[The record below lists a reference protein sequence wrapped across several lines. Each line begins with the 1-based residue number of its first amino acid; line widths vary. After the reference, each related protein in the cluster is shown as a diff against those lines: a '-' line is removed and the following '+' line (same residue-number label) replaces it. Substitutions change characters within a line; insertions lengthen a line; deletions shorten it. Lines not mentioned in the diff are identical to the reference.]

1 MKNVFA
7 AILVVLSLSLQANND
22 KNDKGNKAAN
32 ESSTVFSGVV
42 VDHTNQEAL
51 TGVQISIPELGIDTY
66 TDFNG
71 EFEIQL
77 PSNGNYTVEA
87 SIISYEDKK
96 IKVTKGHDALKLEL
110 DLL

>member
-1 MKNVFA
+1 MKNVFVA
-7 AILVVLSLSLQANND
+7 LLVVLSLSLQANND
-22 KNDKGNKAAN
+22 KNEKGNKASS

-42 VDHTNQEAL
+42 VDHTNQESL

-71 EFEIQL
+71 EFQIQL
-77 PSNGNYTVEA
+77 PANGNYTVEA

-96 IKVTKGHDALKLEL
+96 VKVTQGHEPLKLEL